1 MELVNEIKALISAK
15 KKKELRKKVIDS
27 YPYDV
32 AKGLCD
38 LELGEIKYLFKCL
51 DIKLIA
57 NILEY
62 MEVNDVVELFEHIKD
77 NEVAAILINMEM
89 DDAIDI
95 IKSLSNEKK
104 SRISLFIP
112 KKKLASMKELASFN
126 EDEAGSI
133 MTNNYF
139 VVTMNSTVPSIMEKL
154 IKEGS
159 EKEVI
164 DTIFVVNEKN
174 EFVGLI
180 DLKQLIIARKDTD
193 IKSIINTKI
202 ISCQVHTKIVLVSQ
216 VLKQRSL
223 LVLPVLDNKVLKGI
237 ITIDDIMDFVDE
249 DMKDD
254 YDKLAGLSGE
264 NDTKILNVFK
274 SRIPWLCILM
284 ILSFIIST
292 ILGLFEEVIA
302 SATVLVFFQTMILDM
317 GGNAGTQSLA
327 SSVIELSNNTKQ
339 KKFGKELL
347 SGLIISLILGCC
359 SFIITFVFML
369 IKGNINDPIA
379 VAIVIGLSMLCGV
392 FISNLSGFII
402 PKLLH
407 KLHIDPAV
415 ASGPFISTINDVMG
429 VVIYYTIAYIIL
441 IQGGLL

>member
-1 MELVNEIKALISAK
+1 MEIVNEIKTLISAK

-32 AKGLCD
+32 AKCVSD
-38 LELGEIKYLFKCL
+38 LELVEIKYLFKCL

-62 MEVNDVVELFEHIKD
+62 MEVNDVVELFEYMKD

-104 SRISLFIP
+104 NRISLFIP
-112 KKKLASMKELASFN
+112 KKKLAYMKELAAFN

-133 MTNNYF
+133 MTNNCF
-139 VVTMNSTVPSIMEKL
+139 VVSINNTVPSIMEKL

-174 EFVGLI
+174 ELIGLI

-193 IKSIINTKI
+193 IKSIINTKF

-223 LVLPVLDNKVLKGI
+223 LVLPVLHNKVLKGI
-237 ITIDDIMDFVDE
+237 ITIDDIMDFVDD

-292 ILGLFEEVIA
+292 ILGFFEEIIA
-302 SATVLVFFQTMILDM
+302 SATILVFFQTMILDM

-339 KKFGKELL
+339 KKLGKELL
-347 SGLIISLILGCC
+347 SGLIIGLILGCC
-359 SFIITFVFML
+359 SFIITFIFMI
-369 IKGNINDPIA
+369 IKGNITNPIA
-379 VAIVIGLSMLCGV
+379 VAFVIGLSMLCGV

-415 ASGPFISTINDVMG
+415 ASGPFISTINDAMG

>member
-1 MELVNEIKALISAK
+1 MEILNEIKALIESK
-15 KKKELRKKVIDS
+15 KKKELRKRVIDS

-32 AKGLCD
+32 AKCIQE
-38 LELGEIKYLFKCL
+38 LEFKEINYLFKCL

-57 NILEY
+57 SILEY
-62 MEVNDVVELFEHIKD
+62 MEVNEVVMLFEQMKD
-77 NEVAAILINMEM
+77 NDVALILINMET

-95 IKSLSNEKK
+95 IKSLSKEKK
-104 SRISLFIP
+104 SRVSLFIP
-112 KKKLASMKELASFN
+112 KKKLAYMKELASFN

-139 VVTMNSTVPSIMEKL
+139 VVSENSNVPTIMEKL
-154 IKEGS
+154 IKECS

-164 DTIFVVNEKN
+164 DTIFVINEKN
-174 EFVGLI
+174 ELKGLI

-193 IKSIINTKI
+193 IKSIINTKF
-202 ISCQVHTKIVLVSQ
+202 ISCQVHSKIIYVAQ
-216 VLKQRSL
+216 TLKQRSL
-223 LVLPVLDNKVLKGI
+223 LVLPVLENKVLKGI
-237 ITIDDIMDFVDE
+237 ITIDDIIDFVD
-249 DMKDD
+249 DDIKDD

-292 ILGLFEEVIA
+292 ILGLFEEIIA
-302 SATVLVFFQTMILDM
+302 SATILVFFQTMILDM

-327 SSVIELSNNTKQ
+327 SSVIELSNRSKQ
-339 KKFGKELL
+339 KKLGKEML
-347 SGLIISLILGCC
+347 SGLIIGIILGCC
-359 SFIITFVFML
+359 SFVVTFLFML
-369 IKGNINDPIA
+369 IKGNIAHPVIIA
-379 VAIVIGLSMLCGV
+379 FVIGLSMLCGI
-392 FISNLSGFII
+392 FISNLSGFLI
-402 PKLLH
+402 PKLLY

-415 ASGPFISTINDVMG
+415 ASGPFISTINDAMG
-429 VVIYYTIAYIIL
+429 VIIYYSIAYIIL

>member
-1 MELVNEIKALISAK
+1 MEILNEIKALIESK
-15 KKKELRKKVIDS
+15 KKKELRKRVIDS

-32 AKGLCD
+32 AKCIQE
-38 LELGEIKYLFKCL
+38 LEFKEINYLFKCL
-51 DIKLIA
+51 DIKVIA
-57 NILEY
+57 SILEY
-62 MEVNDVVELFEHIKD
+62 MEVNEVVMLFEQMKD
-77 NEVAAILINMEM
+77 NDVALILINMET

-95 IKSLSNEKK
+95 IKSLSKEKK

-112 KKKLASMKELASFN
+112 KKKLAYMKELASFN

-139 VVTMNSTVPSIMEKL
+139 VVSENSNVPTIMEKL
-154 IKEGS
+154 IKECS

-164 DTIFVVNEKN
+164 DTIFVINEKN
-174 EFVGLI
+174 ELKGLI

-193 IKSIINTKI
+193 IKSIINTKF
-202 ISCQVHTKIVLVSQ
+202 ISCQVHSKIIYVAQ
-216 VLKQRSL
+216 TLKQRSL
-223 LVLPVLDNKVLKGI
+223 LVLPVLENKVLKGI
-237 ITIDDIMDFVDE
+237 ITIDDIIDFVD
-249 DMKDD
+249 DDIKDD

-292 ILGLFEEVIA
+292 ILGLFEEIIA
-302 SATVLVFFQTMILDM
+302 SATILVFFQTMILDM

-327 SSVIELSNNTKQ
+327 SSVIELSNRSKQ
-339 KKFGKELL
+339 KKLGKEML
-347 SGLIISLILGCC
+347 SGLIIGIILGCC
-359 SFIITFVFML
+359 SFVVTFLFML
-369 IKGNINDPIA
+369 IKGNIAHPVIIA
-379 VAIVIGLSMLCGV
+379 FVIGLSMLCGI
-392 FISNLSGFII
+392 FISNLSGFLI
-402 PKLLH
+402 PKLLY

-415 ASGPFISTINDVMG
+415 ASGPFISTINDAMG
-429 VVIYYTIAYIIL
+429 VIIYYSIAYIIL